1 MPVTIGLIAAGAQLV
16 GGAAQSAF
24 SGRGKAEKDFE
35 SYAKQSPL
43 YRGNPSIDQYYQ
55 EALSRYNESPYQ
67 SAQYKTAQN
76 AARRTTATGING
88 LQNWGSAIG
97 GIGKLAAIEND
108 AMQNAGARAEANSS
122 QRFGQLGNAAQMKTS
137 EDYRKFDINEMTPF
151 QRQLQV
157 KQMKSQAANERFNAG
172 LNMMG
177 GAISNGASIASAY
190 AYANPKNPNANKP
203 PVRFGGDNTEPA
215 YLNPIYNQSGDSGY
229 TPSFTPKPYSAFK
242 PPVVKNWRWKG

>member
-1 MPVTIGLIAAGAQLV
+1 MPVTISLIASGAQLL
-16 GGAAQSAF
+16 GGIAQSSS
-24 SGRGKAEKDFE
+24 SGRGRAEKDFE

-43 YRGNPSIDQYYQ
+43 YRGNPSIDQYYN

-76 AARRTTATGING
+76 AARRITATGVSG

-108 AMQNAGARAEANSS
+108 AMQNAGSRAEATSN

-137 EDYRKFDINEMTPF
+137 EDYRKFDINQMTPF

-172 LNMMG
+172 LNMIG
-177 GAISNGASIASAY
+177 GAVSNGANVASAY
-190 AYANPKNPNANKP
+190 AYANPKKPNPNKP
-203 PVRFGGDNTEPA
+203 PARFSGDNSEPA
-215 YLNPIYNQSGDSGY
+215 YLNPAFNEVSDRYV
-229 TPSFTPKPYSAFK
+229 PSFNSKPFSSFK
-242 PPVVKNWRWKG
+242 APSIRNYKWNG